1 MSLCVG
7 GIGGI
12 KVIIILSCYINFL
25 AYTCNIIYCLI
36 SSRTTKFSQE
46 QWNDKGEDDK
56 RNIFRILSE
65 HDILLT
71 CDFFFRL
78 FSENNSKTASNR
90 KAARTAWIPQFI
102 KFTFLHSDFNNFL
115 CGEIME
121 IKTPHKNKIHSALNF
136 EGYSENSCKS
146 NPV

>member
-12 KVIIILSCYINFL
+12 KVIIILCCYFNFL
-25 AYTCNIIYCLI
+25 AYTCNIIYCSI

-46 QWNDKGEDDK
+46 QWNDKEK
-56 RNIFRILSE
+56 MIRETFLES

-71 CDFFFRL
+71 YDFFFRL

-121 IKTPHKNKIHSALNF
+121 IKTPHKNKIHSAINF
-136 EGYSENSCKS
+136 ERYSENSCKS